1 MQKKRSVA
9 YCRVSTDKEDQV
21 NSLEAQREYFR
32 TYMEEFG
39 YELVEIYADEGITGT
54 KKRSRKAFL
63 KMLEDAKAGKFDVL
77 FVKDISRF
85 ARNTLDSLESV
96 RLLKGLN
103 ISIVFVNNQ
112 GILETGSELMF
123 TIMSAMAQEES
134 VNTSKRVKFGK
145 MQNMKNGKVPNLVY
159 GYDKVPGELFNL
171 HINEE
176 EAQVVRSIFNK
187 YVYDGDGCLAIAKSL
202 NEAGVQTKRGCQWSQ
217 NAISR
222 IIKNPIYVGQVVNGK
237 EATKEIYSNQR
248 IKKKED
254 QWLIVENDSLRIIS
268 DELFRQAQKLLNS
281 RHAKFHMTSERQS
294 NKYVFSTLIKCR
306 HCGRS
311 FRRLERTY
319 VNTYIRWVCSSRN
332 GDGIEACDNE
342 TKIKEDEL
350 LEAIKNYL
358 LLWQNDK
365 NAIIERTKK
374 EYQKIRASGQT
385 GSVTPEVLRKEE
397 QKLQNKRSR
406 LKDMYVNDIITMDE
420 LKEKSSDLNQ
430 QLFRLKERLE
440 CLEQESVTDGK
451 IEKLLST
458 LFKNMDNIISADT
471 ITNKMLKQVIDRI
484 EVDRDGNVDVII
496 KPVSQIRLGATVPIY
511 DSST

>member
-1 MQKKRSVA
+1 MRKKRAVA

-21 NSLEAQREYFR
+21 NSLDAQREYFR

-39 YELVEIYADEGITGT
+39 YELIEIYADEGITGT

-63 KMLEDAKAGKFDVL
+63 KMLEDAKGRRFDVL

-96 RLLKGLN
+96 RLLKSLN
-103 ISIVFVNNQ
+103 IDIVFVNNQ

-171 HINEE
+171 HINED
-176 EAQVVRSIFNK
+176 EARIVRSIFNK

-202 NEAGVQTKRGCQWSQ
+202 NEAGIQTKRGCQWSQ

-248 IKKKED
+248 IKREED

-268 DELFRQAQKLLNS
+268 DELFHQAQKLLGS
-281 RHAKFHMTSERQS
+281 RHAAFHMTSERQS

-358 LLWQNDK
+358 LLWQKDK
-365 NAIIERTKK
+365 NAIIERTKR
-374 EYQKIRASGQT
+374 EYQKICASGQT
-385 GSVTPEVLRKEE
+385 GSVTPEMLRKEE
-397 QKLQNKRSR
+397 QKLQNKLSR

-451 IEKLLST
+451 IEKLLNT
-458 LFKNMDNIISADT
+458 LFKNMDNILSADT
-471 ITNKMLKQVIDRI
+471 ITNEMLKQVIDRI

-496 KPVSQIRLGATVPIY
+496 RPVSQIRLGATVPIC
-511 DSST
+511 DSRT

>member
-1 MQKKRSVA
+1 M
-9 YCRVSTDKEDQV
+9 
-21 NSLEAQREYFR
+21 
-32 TYMEEFG
+32 
-39 YELVEIYADEGITGT
+39 
-54 KKRSRKAFL
+54 
-63 KMLEDAKAGKFDVL
+63 
-77 FVKDISRF
+77 
-85 ARNTLDSLESV
+85 
-96 RLLKGLN
+96 
-103 ISIVFVNNQ
+103 
-112 GILETGSELMF
+112 
-123 TIMSAMAQEES
+123 
-134 VNTSKRVKFGK
+134 
-145 MQNMKNGKVPNLVY
+145 
-159 GYDKVPGELFNL
+159 
-171 HINEE
+171 
-176 EAQVVRSIFNK
+176 
-187 YVYDGDGCLAIAKSL
+187 
-202 NEAGVQTKRGCQWSQ
+202 
-217 NAISR
+217 
-222 IIKNPIYVGQVVNGK
+222 GQVVNGK

-281 RHAKFHMTSERQS
+281 RHATFHMTSERQS

-458 LFKNMDNIISADT
+458 LFKNMDNILSADT
-471 ITNKMLKQVIDRI
+471 ITNEMLKQVIDRI

-496 KPVSQIRLGATVPIY
+496 KPVSQIRLGATVPIC